1 MDFKQLK
8 YLIKVSDLQS
18 ITKAAEDL
26 YISQPS
32 LSHYIKKI
40 ENELGVE
47 LFNRSTNPLS
57 LTLAGE
63 KYIETA
69 RRIIRDYE
77 RMEEE
82 VRDMANINKGRLK
95 IGIPNSRAAYMLP
108 HILPE
113 FTKNFPGIE
122 IRTVEAKSS
131 ELKEQLIRGILDFIV
146 IPQFY
151 MSTDIDDT
159 LSTEVIYQE
168 ELFLISS
175 EKLDGS
181 PYEDGQ
187 MPVSIESLQ
196 DTPFILL
203 KKGHGIRLAVDKFF
217 EAKGFIPLVNMET
230 TSNETAYRLAS
241 AGMGVAIVPEI
252 SLYSF
257 RTLGKPYI
265 YRLDKEGI
273 KWDVVM
279 LFRKY
284 DSNNPKMKL
293 FLDIVRDKFSKLND
307 RKKFFELDL

>member
-8 YLIKVSDLQS
+8 YLIKVAEHQS
-18 ITKAAEDL
+18 ITKAAEEL
-26 YISQPS
+26 FVSQPS

-40 ENELGVE
+40 ENELGVD

-69 RRIIRDYE
+69 RQIIRDYE

-82 VRDMANINKGRLK
+82 IRDMANINKGRLK

-113 FTKNFPGIE
+113 FTRKFPGIE
-122 IRTVEAKSS
+122 VRTVEAKSS
-131 ELKEQLIRGILDFIV
+131 ELKEQLVRGTLDFIV
-146 IPQFY
+146 IPLFY
-151 MSTDIDDT
+151 LDSEIDGN
-159 LSTEVIYQE
+159 LSFEVIYQE

-175 EKLDGS
+175 DKLEGS
-181 PYEDGQ
+181 EYEDGQ
-187 MPVSIESLQ
+187 TPVIIDNLQ

-203 KKGHGIRLAVDKFF
+203 KKGHGIRFAVDKFF
-217 EAKGFIPLVNMET
+217 EGKGFTPLIGMET

-257 RTLGKPYI
+257 RALGKPYI

-273 KWDVVM
+273 KWDVV
-279 LFRKY
+279 LLYRKT
-284 DSNNPKMKL
+284 DSTNPKMKL

-307 RKKFFELDL
+307 RKKFFEM

>member
-8 YLIKVSDLQS
+8 YLIKVADLQS
-18 ITKAAEDL
+18 ITKAAEEL
-26 YISQPS
+26 YVSQPS

-40 ENELGVE
+40 ENELGVD

-69 RRIIRDYE
+69 KRIIRDYE

-113 FTKNFPGIE
+113 FTRRFPGIE
-122 IRTVEAKSS
+122 ILTVEAKSS

-146 IPQFY
+146 IPQFNRNPEADE
-151 MSTDIDDT
+151 S
-159 LSTEVIYQE
+159 LSHEVIYQE

-175 EKLDGS
+175 EKLQDID
-181 PYEDGQ
+181 YEDGQ
-187 MPVSIESLQ
+187 TPVRVESLQ

-217 EAKGFIPLVNMET
+217 ESRGFMPLIGMET

-265 YRLDKEGI
+265 YRLNEEGV
-273 KWDVVM
+273 KWDVV
-279 LFRKY
+279 LLHRKA
-284 DSNNPKMKL
+284 DSGNPKMKL
-293 FLDIVRDKFSKLND
+293 FLDIVKERFSKLND
-307 RKKFFELDL
+307 RKKFFGMDL

>member
-8 YLIKVSDLQS
+8 YLIKVSELQS
-18 ITKAAEDL
+18 ITKAAEEL

-40 ENELGVE
+40 ENELGMD
-47 LFNRSTNPLS
+47 LFNRSTSPLS

-69 RRIIRDYE
+69 KRILREYE

-82 VRDMANINKGRLK
+82 VRDMANINKGRIK

-113 FTKNFPGIE
+113 FTQKFPGIE
-122 IRTVEAKSS
+122 IRTTEAKSA
-131 ELKEQLIRGILDFIV
+131 ELKDQLLRGFLDFIV
-146 IPQFY
+146 IPLY
-151 MSTDIDDT
+151 YLNTAIDDT
-159 LSTEVIYQE
+159 LAYDIIYQE

-175 EKLDGS
+175 EKLNGS

-187 MPVSIESLQ
+187 TAVKVENLR
-196 DTPFILL
+196 DTSFILL
-203 KKGHGIRLAVDKFF
+203 KKGHGIRFAVDKFF
-217 EAKGFIPLVNMET
+217 ESKGFTPHVGLET

-257 RTLGKPYI
+257 KSLGKPYI
-265 YRLDKEGI
+265 YKLEEEGI
-273 KWDVVM
+273 RWDVV
-279 LFRKY
+279 LLYRKS
-284 DSNNPKMKL
+284 DSSNLKMKL

-307 RKKFFELDL
+307 RKKFFEL